1 MIDLISALASWIAER
16 SVVDWLYVAISILA
30 LAIMGMTVT
39 LFAIT
44 RDDRS
49 DDDGLDD
56 YMPGDVVSR
65 ARRSEG
71 QL

>member
-16 SVVDWLYVAISILA
+16 TLVDWLYVAISILA
-30 LAIMGMTVT
+30 LALIGMTVT

-44 RDDRS
+44 RDERG
-49 DDDGLDD
+49 DDGLDD